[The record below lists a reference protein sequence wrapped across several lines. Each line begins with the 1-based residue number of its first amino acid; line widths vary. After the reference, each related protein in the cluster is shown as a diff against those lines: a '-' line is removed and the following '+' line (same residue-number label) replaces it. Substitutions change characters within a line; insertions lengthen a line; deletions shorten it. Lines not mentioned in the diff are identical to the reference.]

1 MTTAMTNAP
10 STAHPAGKAALRV
23 TWPRVLLSE
32 WIKFRSLRSMVWTLL
47 TAVVLSIV
55 LDAVFAAVSGSHTTS
70 PAARAS
76 FNPVTTSLDGIIFAQ
91 LAVGVLGVLMISGE
105 YSTGM
110 IRSSLTVVP
119 RRLPVLWAKL
129 AVFAGVVF
137 PVMLVTSFVSF
148 FIGQALLSS
157 HHLNVAISAPGALHS
172 VFGAALYPTIAGL
185 TGLALGG
192 LLRNT
197 AAGISAF
204 AGVFFVLSTL
214 ASVLPSSLQAHFAQY
229 LPFKLDEAV
238 YGNGQ
243 DLAHPLAPW
252 VAFGVLC
259 GYAVILTG
267 LAAWRLRRAD
277 A

>member
-1 MTTAMTNAP
+1 MSAAATHAP
-10 STAHPAGKAALRV
+10 GTRPAGQTPLRV
-23 TWPRVLLSE
+23 TQLRVLLSE
-32 WIKFRSLRSMVWTLL
+32 WTKFRSLRSMVWTLL
-47 TAVVLSIV
+47 VAVVLSIV
-55 LDAVFAAVSGSHTTS
+55 IDAVFAGVSAGHTTG
-70 PAARAS
+70 AARAT
-76 FNPVTTSLDGIIFAQ
+76 FNPVATSLDGIIFAQ
-91 LAVGVLGVLMISGE
+91 LAVGVLGVLAISGE

-110 IRSSLTVVP
+110 IRSSLTAVP

-129 AVFAGVVF
+129 AVFTGVVF

-157 HHLNVAISAPGALHS
+157 HHLNVAISAPGALHG
-172 VFGAALYPTIAGL
+172 VIGAALYPTVAGL

-204 AGVFFVLSTL
+204 VGAFFVLSSL
-214 ASVLPSSLQAHFAQY
+214 DSVLPSSWQADVKQY
-229 LPFKLDEAV
+229 LPFGLDEAI
-238 YGNGQ
+238 YGNGA
-243 DLAHPLAPW
+243 DLTHPLGSW

-259 GYAVILTG
+259 GYAAVLTA
-267 LAAWRLRRAD
+267 LAAWRLRHAD

>member
-1 MTTAMTNAP
+1 MTTAMTHAP
-10 STAHPAGKAALRV
+10 GAARPAGQPALRV
-23 TWPRVLLSE
+23 TQARVLLSE
-32 WIKFRSLRSMVWTLL
+32 WTKFRSLRSMVWTLL

-55 LDAVFAAVSGSHTTS
+55 LDAVFAGVSASHTS
-70 PAARAS
+70 GAARAS

-91 LAVGVLGVLMISGE
+91 LAVGVLGVLAISGE

-110 IRSSLTVVP
+110 IRSSLTAVP
-119 RRLPVLWAKL
+119 RRLPVLWAKM

-172 VFGAALYPTIAGL
+172 VIGAALYPTVAGL

-204 AGVFFVLSTL
+204 AGAFFVLPSL
-214 ASVLPSSLQAHFAQY
+214 SSVLPSSWQAHFAQY

-238 YGNGQ
+238 YLNGQ
-243 DLAHPLAPW
+243 DVAHPLAPW

>member
-1 MTTAMTNAP
+1 MTAATVNAHGTAR
-10 STAHPAGKAALRV
+10 PAGHAGLRL
-23 TWPRVLLSE
+23 TWSRVLLSE

-47 TAVVLSIV
+47 IAVVLSIV
-55 LDAVFAAVSGSHTTS
+55 LDAVFAAVSGSHTS
-70 PAARAS
+70 PAARAT
-76 FNPVTTSLDGIIFAQ
+76 FNPVATSLDGIIFAQ
-91 LAVGVLGVLMISGE
+91 LAVGVLGCLMISGE

-129 AVFAGVVF
+129 AVFTVVVF
-137 PVMLVTSFVSF
+137 PVMLVTSFASF
-148 FIGQALLSS
+148 FIGQALLSG

-172 VFGAALYPTIAGL
+172 VFGAALYPTVAGL

-214 ASVLPSSLQAHFAQY
+214 SSVLPTSWQAHFAQY
-229 LPFKLDEAV
+229 LPFKLDESI

-243 DLAHPLAPW
+243 DLAHPLGPW
-252 VAFGVLC
+252 AAFGVLC
-259 GYAVILTG
+259 GYAVVLIV